1 VGDDEPAVRHDQ
13 QYAVLREATL
23 DLKRA
28 TVLRLR
34 DEARI
39 DDTVLRQIQA
49 QLDIEELRLSRRAA
63 RYR

>member
-1 VGDDEPAVRHDQ
+1 MRTAGRDRRE
-13 QYAVLREATL
+13 LREATL
-23 DLKRA
+23 DRKRV